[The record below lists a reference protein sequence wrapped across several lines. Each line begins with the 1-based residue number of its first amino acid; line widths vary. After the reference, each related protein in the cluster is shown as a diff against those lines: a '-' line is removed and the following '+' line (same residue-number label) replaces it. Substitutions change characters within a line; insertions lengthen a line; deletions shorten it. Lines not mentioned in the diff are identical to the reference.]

1 MLLNADKEIAK
12 VFSQYDKDKVVWIGP
27 NNFSSPPLFPN
38 LSPCSSKGGQKG
50 RSAGTERAELEA
62 TAVRAKATTAVTGES
77 GNGSAR
83 KEREGELL
91 AWAEMNV
98 PCRRTKKRTSCF

>member
-12 VFSQYDKDKVVWIGP
+12 VFSQYDKDKVVWIGT

-38 LSPCSSKGGQKG
+38 LSPCSSKGGRKG
-50 RSAGTERAELEA
+50 RRNASTECTELEA
-62 TAVRAKATTAVTGES
+62 TAVRAKATTAITGES

-83 KEREGELL
+83 KG
-91 AWAEMNV
+91 
-98 PCRRTKKRTSCF
+98 RRAPSMG